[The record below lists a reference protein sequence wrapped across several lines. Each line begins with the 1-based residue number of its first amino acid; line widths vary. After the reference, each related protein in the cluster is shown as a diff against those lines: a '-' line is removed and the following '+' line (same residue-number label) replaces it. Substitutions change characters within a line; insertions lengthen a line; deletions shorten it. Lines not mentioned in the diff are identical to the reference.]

1 MTEVGK
7 LDARSEHLDL
17 SFRHLSRL
25 IIRTFKHRRTTRT
38 VRALISGHSRF
49 LYGGCQHWGTHW
61 GIFIHLSY
69 IWEKKTV
76 KGCKFLCFMKSLEA
90 SRERPSESMGQIQ
103 ALCVTTHKCSWVKL
117 FMCLISIGT
126 RSSSHL
132 VREMHQNPG
141 LKYCFLF
148 WKTLRRRAICRNF
161 QDLILALDA
170 CYWLHKVIFKS
181 LSRFGDDRR
190 CNFSLF

>member
-1 MTEVGK
+1 MHNLTEVAK

-17 SFRHLSRL
+17 LFRHLSRL
-25 IIRTFKHRRTTRT
+25 VIRTFKHRRTTRT
-38 VRALISGHSRF
+38 IRDIVISRALISGHSRF

-61 GIFIHLSY
+61 SIFIHLSY

-76 KGCKFLCFMKSLEA
+76 KGCKFLCFMRSLEA
-90 SRERPSESMGQIQ
+90 SRERPLESMGQIQ
-103 ALCVTTHKCSWVKL
+103 AVCVTTHKGSWVKL

-141 LKYCFLF
+141 LKYYFLF
-148 WKTLRRRAICRNF
+148 WKTLRRRAICR
-161 QDLILALDA
+161 
-170 CYWLHKVIFKS
+170 IFKI
-181 LSRFGDDRR
+181 LYWP
-190 CNFSLF
+190 